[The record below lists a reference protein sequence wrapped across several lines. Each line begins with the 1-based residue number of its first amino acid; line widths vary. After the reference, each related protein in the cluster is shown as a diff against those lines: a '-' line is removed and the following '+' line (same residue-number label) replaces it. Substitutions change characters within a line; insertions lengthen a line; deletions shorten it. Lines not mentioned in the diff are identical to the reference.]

1 MSAGPL
7 YLGLDLGTSGVRSA
21 VIDAAGA
28 LVSEARAAYPPAPE
42 GEVNASHWLAAAEA
56 CLDAQRGALRVIDR
70 DMAEIAALAID
81 GTSGTVVL
89 TDAALRPVTPGLMYD
104 SSGFHAEAEAIAAHA
119 PETHIAR
126 GPGSVLARMLR
137 LQSLPGADR
146 AAHLLHQADLVLCRL
161 LGRGGVSDDSNALK
175 LGWDP
180 ESRAWPG
187 WYAATGAQT
196 WLLPTPLRVG
206 GSAGAISPEA
216 ARRFGFSPDLHLRA
230 GASDSTAAFL
240 AAGATESGD
249 AVTSLGSTLAIKMLT
264 DTRIDAP
271 ALGVYS
277 HFVHGRWLA
286 GGASNTGGRVL
297 LAHFSAGEI
306 ARLSEKIDPARPTGL
321 DYYPLLKAGERFP
334 VNDPALAPRL
344 APRPEDDALF
354 LHAMLEGVAAVEARG
369 YAALRE
375 LGATGPRR
383 VLTCGGGAANA
394 AWTRIRAAMLGVP
407 VASAASSEASVGMAR
422 LSAGLT
428 A

>member
-1 MSAGPL
+1 MSGGPL

-21 VIDAAGA
+21 AIDAAGA
-28 LVSEARAAYPPAPE
+28 PVSEARAAYPPAPE
-42 GEVNASHWLAAAEA
+42 GETSADRWRRAAEA
-56 CLDAQRGALRVIDR
+56 CLDAQRAALREIGR

-81 GTSGTVVL
+81 GTSGTIVL
-89 TDAALRPVTPGLMYD
+89 TDADLIPVTPGLMYD
-104 SSGFHAEAEAIAAHA
+104 SSGFEAEAEAIAAHA
-119 PETHIAR
+119 PDPHIAR
-126 GPGSVLARMLR
+126 GPGSALARMLR
-137 LQSLPGADR
+137 LQSLPGASR
-146 AAHLLHQADLVLCRL
+146 AAHLLHQADFILCLL

-180 ESRAWPG
+180 EARAWPD
-187 WYAATGAQT
+187 WYERVGVRPD
-196 WLLPTPLRVG
+196 LLPKPLRVG
-206 GSAGAISPEA
+206 ESAGTVSPDA
-216 ARRFGFSPDLHLRA
+216 AARFGFCPNLRLCA

-240 AAGATESGD
+240 AAGATGSGD

-286 GGASNTGGRVL
+286 GGASNTGGRAL
-297 LAHFSAGEI
+297 LAHFCAEEI
-306 ARLSEKIDPARPTGL
+306 ARLSERIDPARPTGL
-321 DYYPLLKAGERFP
+321 DYYPLLKPGERFP
-334 VNDPALAPRL
+334 VNDPALPPRL

-354 LHAMLEGVAAVEARG
+354 LQAMFEGVAAVEARG

-375 LGATGPRR
+375 LGARGPRR
-383 VLTCGGGAANA
+383 VLTCGGGAINE
-394 AWTRIRAAMLGVP
+394 AWTRIRAAKLGVP
-407 VASAASSEASVGMAR
+407 VERAAASEASVGMAR